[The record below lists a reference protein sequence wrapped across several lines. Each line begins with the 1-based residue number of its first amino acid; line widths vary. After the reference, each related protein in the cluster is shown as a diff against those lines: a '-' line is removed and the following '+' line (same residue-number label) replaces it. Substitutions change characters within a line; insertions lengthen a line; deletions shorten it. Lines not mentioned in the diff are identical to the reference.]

1 MQNDVFNPVAD
12 TVNKQ
17 SELLLKEQN
26 CFTVIDESIPSPR
39 EIQSEDTIVLPEI
52 VSMTDYIHRHY
63 EGEIIAACMNQIY
76 GLQLCIMYEGKLFH
90 DVPGLGPIDY
100 GEEELILTDELS
112 PGEWGEP
119 CEFEHQPHVYAADV
133 RPVDGSITWMSFR
146 RITDGCIE
154 ADLTIEMEFYFRYGS
169 RGRFR
174 QITQKYYTTLWLDMD
189 DSPNIEFGEFS
200 LRRYS
205 RKDSGVKLDEY
216 LVPVFK
222 WDDIEEE
229 SENIIFSTVSE
240 GLSDPK

>member
-76 GLQLCIMYEGKLFH
+76 GLQLCVMYEGKLFH

-100 GEEELILTDELS
+100 GEEELILTDELA

-119 CEFEHQPHVYAADV
+119 CEFEHQPRVYAADV
-133 RPVDGSITWMSFR
+133 RPVEGSITCTSR
-146 RITDGCIE
+146 NQRTD
-154 ADLTIEMEFYFRYGS
+154 YG
-169 RGRFR
+169 
-174 QITQKYYTTLWLDMD
+174 T
-189 DSPNIEFGEFS
+189 
-200 LRRYS
+200 
-205 RKDSGVKLDEY
+205 
-216 LVPVFK
+216 
-222 WDDIEEE
+222 
-229 SENIIFSTVSE
+229 
-240 GLSDPK
+240 

>member
-12 TVNKQ
+12 TVNRQ

-76 GLQLCIMYEGKLFH
+76 GLQLCVMYEGKLFH

-112 PGEWGEP
+112 P
-119 CEFEHQPHVYAADV
+119 
-133 RPVDGSITWMSFR
+133 
-146 RITDGCIE
+146 
-154 ADLTIEMEFYFRYGS
+154 
-169 RGRFR
+169 
-174 QITQKYYTTLWLDMD
+174 
-189 DSPNIEFGEFS
+189 
-200 LRRYS
+200 
-205 RKDSGVKLDEY
+205 DE
-216 LVPVFK
+216 
-222 WDDIEEE
+222 
-229 SENIIFSTVSE
+229 
-240 GLSDPK
+240 